1 MFKIIKWRLVWS
13 FYVTFAIPLLY
24 LTNIYLAYSFPKT
37 IPGSSIITIIVGIII
52 AIIGL
57 SVWITS
63 YLHLGKSFG
72 VLPQKQKRIVSGIYK
87 YINHP
92 MYLGIWLTFL
102 GLSLTNRSRMG
113 ILFLCLVITPLL
125 ALRVKLEEKKLT
137 D

>member
-1 MFKIIKWRLVWS
+1 MKINWKLVWS

-37 IPGSSIITIIVGIII
+37 INGSIFTTIAGTIIAVT
-52 AIIGL
+52 GL
-57 SVWITS
+57 CIWLTS

-72 VLPQKQKRIVSGIYK
+72 VLPQKQKRVVSGIYK

-92 MYLGIWLTFL
+92 MYLGIWLTLL
-102 GLSLTNRSRMG
+102 GLSLANSSRVG
-113 ILFLCLVITPLL
+113 IIFLCLIITPLF
-125 ALRVKLEEKKLT
+125 ALRIKLEEKKLI

>member
-1 MFKIIKWRLVWS
+1 MAKIFNWRLILE
-13 FYVTFAIPLLY
+13 FYAIAAIPLLY

-37 IPGSSIITIIVGIII
+37 IPSSIITTIIGTVT

-72 VLPQKQKRIVSGIYK
+72 ILPQNQKRISKGIYK
-87 YINHP
+87 YISHP

-102 GLSLTNRSRMG
+102 GLSLAQASKAG
-113 ILFLCLVITPLL
+113 IIFLCLVITPLF
-125 ALRVKLEEKKLT
+125 ALRIKLEEKKLIN
-137 D
+137 